1 MRHPRFLVPAPTSDQ
16 VTGTDVQ
23 LSIGRATHK
32 VQVSTQDPA
41 WQDPR
46 EMTRHLEFD
55 RDHPQV
61 SGDIHCSA
69 KDVRANRLGH
79 LDIVQA
85 EHHSRPA
92 LVPGTAGVPGR
103 TPARVRR

>member
-1 MRHPRFLVPAPTSDQ
+1 MRHPRILVPAPTSDQ

-23 LSIGRATHK
+23 LSIGRATYT

-46 EMTRHLEFD
+46 EMTRHLEFN
-55 RDHPQV
+55 
-61 SGDIHCSA
+61 GD
-69 KDVRANRLGH
+69 
-79 LDIVQA
+79 
-85 EHHSRPA
+85 
-92 LVPGTAGVPGR
+92 VPGTAGVPGM